1 MSSTL
6 TSDYEAWEIG
16 SAVIVATAIQFGVGV
31 LIVLTSMAE
40 APMNEVDRGGEQAVR
55 VIPVIDEEAF
65 KTARLGGKKAV
76 LPDMWNRA
84 PASIKKKIQDTP
96 PPPPIPAEPTPDP
109 GENAFEVK
117 PKSSAE
123 TQEDAGP
130 PPPDADVEE
139 GADAGQTASNEDAG
153 SPTLD
158 PDGGTSGPG
167 GPGCTGPGC
176 DKDGGLDDFIGAQYN
191 GRLVS
196 FFRRGFSV
204 SGIGLPEDE
213 IKKLMVSCSV
223 SLSGDGSVTA
233 ATCGSTGNGVF
244 DAAAKAHMQS
254 KVGQQIPPPP
264 EDRPD
269 LKRSSLPVTLSCAS
283 GCN

>member
-1 MSSTL
+1 M
-6 TSDYEAWEIG
+6 TSDYEGWEVA
-16 SAVIVATAIQFGVGV
+16 SAIIVAVAIQFGVGV
-31 LIVLTSMAE
+31 LIVMTSFSD
-40 APMNEVDRGGEQAVR
+40 APMNEVDKGEKSVR

-65 KTARLGGKKAV
+65 KAARLGGKKAV

-84 PASIKKKIQDTP
+84 PASIKKAIQETP
-96 PPPPIPAEPTPDP
+96 PPPDVPTPSTKADEDP
-109 GENAFEVK
+109 ASIPDADKKV
-117 PKSSAE
+117 A
-123 TQEDAGP
+123 TVEDAGP
-130 PPPDADVEE
+130 EIDADTE
-139 GADAGQTASNEDAG
+139 GADAGQTESNEDAG
-153 SPTLD
+153 QATID

-176 DKDGGLDDFIGAQYN
+176 EKDGGLDDFVGAQYQ

-204 SGIGLPEDE
+204 SGLGLPPEE

-223 SLSGDGSVTA
+223 SLSGDGTVTA
-233 ATCGSTGNGVF
+233 ASCGSTGNSAF
-244 DAAAKAHMQS
+244 DAAAKGHLGG
-254 KVGQQIPPPP
+254 KVGSQVPPAP

-269 LKRSSLPVTLSCAS
+269 LKRSSLSVTLSCSS